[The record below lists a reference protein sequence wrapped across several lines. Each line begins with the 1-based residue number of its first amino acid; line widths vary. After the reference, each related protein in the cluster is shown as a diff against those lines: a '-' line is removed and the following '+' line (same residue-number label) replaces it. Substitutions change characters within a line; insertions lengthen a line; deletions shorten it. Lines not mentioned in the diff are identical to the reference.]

1 MPLPEV
7 IGSWVLA
14 FVGAVSSR
22 VVSFFYSWLWD
33 PYPWNP
39 MPIRGIQ
46 SISTLAPKTK
56 KHKLPRLRW
65 ESNRGKKRK
74 KSADVPAGPQL
85 RSNVMTRINTT
96 EEEEE
101 TAPCL
106 HGICLSFSAPLAAV
120 KDVNGCE
127 V

>member
-1 MPLPEV
+1 
-7 IGSWVLA
+7 
-14 FVGAVSSR
+14 
-22 VVSFFYSWLWD
+22 
-33 PYPWNP
+33 

-56 KHKLPRLRW
+56 NINYRASGGRAT
-65 ESNRGKKRK
+65 EGKKE
-74 KSADVPAGPQL
+74 KSADVPAGPEL

-106 HGICLSFSAPLAAV
+106 HGICLLFSAPLAAV